1 MEMQHEHSKPPVV
14 LVVDDDA
21 TMRLLMRHTLKKAGF
36 EVEEAIDGPPAL
48 EAFQAKHPDIILMDV
63 MMPTMDGFTACQK
76 IRKLPGGEHVP
87 VLMVTGLDD
96 VDSIN
101 QAYEAGATDF
111 ITKPITFP
119 LLGHRVRY
127 VLRASQ
133 AMERVGKSEARLAH
147 AQELAHLGNWEWD
160 LIRNECIWSDEVYR
174 ILGLDAQQTI
184 ASYELLYRSV
194 QSNQREEIETFFQAC
209 KERGESYQFDH
220 HITLPDGGD
229 RIVHQQITAAFSENG
244 QRLVRLSGTIQDI
257 TDRKRAEEELKRYRN
272 HLEDL
277 VAQRTAELTDT
288 NAQLQDAKELAE
300 QANDLKDKF
309 VSLVAH
315 DLRSPLSGIISAL
328 EYLHTDDETPLNEEH
343 AEIVERLLEI
353 GKSLVQMIEDVLNIG
368 RLKSG
373 KITPRREEVKTRQLI
388 ENVLNNLGYLARQ
401 KGIELINEIPAEHI
415 LSVDP
420 SLYGEV
426 VQNLASN
433 GIKFCNKGNR
443 IRFYIPEGRNMTVAV
458 EDNGIGIKEESLP
471 KLFKI
476 EEKTSTPGTAG
487 EQGTG
492 FGLPFS
498 QDIMIAHGGL
508 LSVQSVY
515 GQGTTFFIELD

>member
-1 MEMQHEHSKPPVV
+1 MLPETETDKSPRV

-36 EVEEAIDGPPAL
+36 DVVEAVDGPPAL
-48 EAFQAKHPDIILMDV
+48 EAFQTQHPDIILLDV
-63 MMPTMDGFTACQK
+63 MMPTMDGFAVCSEL
-76 IRKLPGGEHVP
+76 RKLPGGEHVP

-96 VDSIN
+96 VESIN

-133 AMERVGKSEARLAH
+133 AMESVGKSEARLSH
-147 AQELAHLGNWEWD
+147 AQAIAHLGNWERD
-160 LIRNECIWSDEVYR
+160 MLRGESFWSDEVFR
-174 ILGLDAQQTI
+174 ILGSQPGGIVSDYEHFLAAVHPDDRDEVNTTI
-184 ASYELLYRSV
+184 QHCQNS
-194 QSNQREEIETFFQAC
+194 
-209 KERGESYQFDH
+209 GEDHQFDH
-220 HITLPDGGD
+220 RIVRPDGSE
-229 RIVHQQITAAFSENG
+229 RIVHQQITAKLSDDG
-244 QRLVRLSGTIQDI
+244 QLLLLSGTIQDI
-257 TDRKRAEEELKRYRN
+257 TERKQAEDELQRYRN

-277 VAQRTAELTDT
+277 VAQRTGEL
-288 NAQLQDAKELAE
+288 QVAKEQAE

-315 DLRSPLSGIISAL
+315 DLRSPLAGIISAL
-328 EYLHTDDETPLNEEH
+328 EFLHTDDETPLNEEH
-343 AEIVERLLEI
+343 AEIVGRLLEI

-373 KITPRREEVKTRQLI
+373 KITPKEEQLNVRELVDNILK
-388 ENVLNNLGYLARQ
+388 NLAYLARQ
-401 KGIELINEIPAEHI
+401 KGVLLHNEIPENYNLIA
-415 LSVDP
+415 DP
-420 SLYGEV
+420 TLYGEV

-433 GIKFCNKGNR
+433 GIKFCNKGDS
-443 IRFYIPEGRNMTVAV
+443 IHFYAPEERPGVIAVADTGTGIT
-458 EDNGIGIKEESLP
+458 EDLLP
-471 KLFKI
+471 KLFRI
-476 EEKTSTPGTAG
+476 EEKTSTAGTAG

-498 QDIMIAHGGL
+498 QDIMIAHGGK
-508 LSVQSVY
+508 LSVESEL
-515 GQGTTFFIELD
+515 GKGTTFFIELPPRD